1 MARRGKAWHGKA
13 RALRCNGGS
22 RIVRAGLGM
31 ARFGTA
37 WQGMSRR
44 GKVKATGET
53 QPPFF
58 VGNQNIR

>member
-1 MARRGKAWHGKA
+1 MARLGAAGLGKAWQ
-13 RALRCNGGS
+13 
-22 RIVRAGLGM
+22 
-31 ARFGTA
+31 GTA

>member
-1 MARRGKAWHGKA
+1 MVAFANSQGVARLG
-13 RALRCNGGS
+13 
-22 RIVRAGLGM
+22 RAGRGE
-31 ARFGTA
+31 AGRGEA
-37 WQGMSRR
+37 RR